1 VAKQR
6 IKKREKAKN
15 IAKIQQ
21 QNKKEYVQE
30 RISPRA
36 VVPPIRLSAMGENGK
51 KKEKLK
57 LKDQKKKD
65 ERMGRARKD
74 FSGHPFQ
81 RNVTKMLVTTASR
94 KVATPV
100 PLVSCVPA
108 DIEVL

>member
-30 RISPRA
+30 RISPRT

-51 KKEKLK
+51 KKKRKAEI
-57 LKDQKKKD
+57 
-65 ERMGRARKD
+65 ERSEEER
-74 FSGHPFQ
+74 
-81 RNVTKMLVTTASR
+81 
-94 KVATPV
+94 
-100 PLVSCVPA
+100 
-108 DIEVL
+108 